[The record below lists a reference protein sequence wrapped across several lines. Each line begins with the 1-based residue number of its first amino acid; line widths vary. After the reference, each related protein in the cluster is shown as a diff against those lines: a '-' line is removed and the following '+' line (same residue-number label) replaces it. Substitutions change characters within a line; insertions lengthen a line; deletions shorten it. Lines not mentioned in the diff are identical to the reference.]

1 MYMGKSV
8 YIILILKMIMDMVRH
23 GFMLLFLLFLTLPA
37 LACTTCNRPLQAA
50 IFDESFLKLF
60 FYMLLPFLFI
70 GAAVYRL
77 NKLK

>member
-1 MYMGKSV
+1 MKKTFR
-8 YIILILKMIMDMVRH
+8 LIPQLV
-23 GFMLLFLLFLTLPA
+23 LSFLLVLLINLPA

-70 GAAVYRL
+70 GVAVYRL

>member
-1 MYMGKSV
+1 MRKTFHLLPRLML
-8 YIILILKMIMDMVRH
+8 LILLVLIIC
-23 GFMLLFLLFLTLPA
+23 LPA
-37 LACTTCNRPLQAA
+37 SACTTCNRPLQAA

-70 GAAVYRL
+70 GVAVYRL

>member
-1 MYMGKSV
+1 MKKYFYRLSRQVLPLVLVM
-8 YIILILKMIMDMVRH
+8 LIS
-23 GFMLLFLLFLTLPA
+23 LPV

-50 IFDESFLKLF
+50 IFDESFLKVF

>member
-1 MYMGKSV
+1 MPLA
-8 YIILILKMIMDMVRH
+8 LILLVS
-23 GFMLLFLLFLTLPA
+23 LPA

-70 GAAVYRL
+70 WAAVYRL
-77 NKLK
+77 HKLK

>member
-1 MYMGKSV
+1 MMKTPG
-8 YIILILKMIMDMVRH
+8 LLAH
-23 GFMLLFLLFLTLPA
+23 LTLLFLFILLSSATA

-60 FYMLLPFLFI
+60 FYMLLPFLVI

>member
-1 MYMGKSV
+1 MMKTF
-8 YIILILKMIMDMVRH
+8 LIPRFVI
-23 GFMLLFLLFLTLPA
+23 LFLLFLIISLPA
-37 LACTTCNRPLQAA
+37 FACTTCNRPLQAA

-77 NKLK
+77 HKLK

>member
-1 MYMGKSV
+1 MKNACS
-8 YIILILKMIMDMVRH
+8 IPRLT
-23 GFMLLFLLFLTLPA
+23 MLVLLVLVTSLPV

>member
-1 MYMGKSV
+1 M
-8 YIILILKMIMDMVRH
+8 KMTFYLVSRLVLSL
-23 GFMLLFLLFLTLPA
+23 FLFLLVSLPA
-37 LACTTCNRPLQAA
+37 SACTTCNRPLQAA

-70 GAAVYRL
+70 GVAVYRL

>member
-1 MYMGKSV
+1 MNKTPG
-8 YIILILKMIMDMVRH
+8 
-23 GFMLLFLLFLTLPA
+23 LLPRLTLLVVFLLLSSVPA

-60 FYMLLPFLFI
+60 FYMLLPFLVI
-70 GAAVYRL
+70 GVAVYRL

>member
-1 MYMGKSV
+1 MIKYLFRLGAV
-8 YIILILKMIMDMVRH
+8 LLLLLIVS
-23 GFMLLFLLFLTLPA
+23 LPV

-50 IFDESFLKLF
+50 IFDESFVKLF

-70 GAAVYRL
+70 GAIVFRL

>member
-1 MYMGKSV
+1 MMKIYYLLLRLLGSLLLVLLISV
-8 YIILILKMIMDMVRH
+8 
-23 GFMLLFLLFLTLPA
+23 PA
-37 LACTTCNRPLQAA
+37 FACTTCNRPLQAA

>member
-1 MYMGKSV
+1 MMKIYYLLLRLLGSLLLALLISV
-8 YIILILKMIMDMVRH
+8 
-23 GFMLLFLLFLTLPA
+23 PA
-37 LACTTCNRPLQAA
+37 FACTTCNRPLQAA